1 MKFVNLLPLCPSQ
14 PFPQSSLLDSNWLE
28 LRNGIIVPL
37 FLACP
42 QLWSSIVIHNNK
54 NLCTYILTTSTLKLV
69 DSLLNK
75 SHKNCPRN
83 RLIIAHNLLP
93 KSSLKLNAECRKLS
107 IIFQPLNRH
116 YKGSNFLGQIYLQS
130 QLLKLCHNEKGHL
143 FVGMFVLSYPFFKN
157 LNKLPA
163 AARVQK
169 TSTLTNIWSFLF
181 CQALYMYLHMLL
193 GNSKLRTCYPLP
205 WRLHLCNRNERR
217 NFQIVVATCQQKKI
231 FTQDRRNF

>member
-1 MKFVNLLPLCPSQ
+1 MHKFEQNLRSILDHLSNKLFSGDATIFSMSPLLQTNKQLSKLYLTCIFWMPNQKFKSWMESNAGLSWSWLFALMKSMNLLPLCPSR
-14 PFPQSSLLDSNWLE
+14 PFPQSSLFDSNWLE

-93 KSSLKLNAECRKLS
+93 KSSLKLNAECRKL
-107 IIFQPLNRH
+107 
-116 YKGSNFLGQIYLQS
+116 
-130 QLLKLCHNEKGHL
+130 
-143 FVGMFVLSYPFFKN
+143 
-157 LNKLPA
+157 
-163 AARVQK
+163 
-169 TSTLTNIWSFLF
+169 
-181 CQALYMYLHMLL
+181 
-193 GNSKLRTCYPLP
+193 
-205 WRLHLCNRNERR
+205 
-217 NFQIVVATCQQKKI
+217 
-231 FTQDRRNF
+231 